1 MPVNGSNEVLV
12 LSYNHDTERGQADM
26 AKKKRE
32 PKLRCIAYLSVN
44 GDERTVE
51 KKEAKQ
57 LRYIKEYAKAHNIEI
72 VKVAHRS
79 ILSQYEV
86 NRHFNALVAKIRAGE
101 IDGIITSNM
110 LAISGGVADAYAKV
124 GKVREAGGHMVT
136 VDEGKLDMHLHLP
149 E

>member
-1 MPVNGSNEVLV
+1 
-12 LSYNHDTERGQADM
+12 M

-44 GDERTVE
+44 GDGHTME
-51 KKEAKQ
+51 KKEEKQ

-101 IDGIITSNM
+101 IDGIITSHM
-110 LAISGGVADAYAKV
+110 LALSDGVADAYAKV
-124 GKVREAGGHMVT
+124 GKVRAVGGHMVT
-136 VDEGKLDMHLHLP
+136 VDEGELDMNLHLP